1 MVKTAKKPRSL
12 VPSRNKMCLT
22 TLAGVLAEEAR
33 VYRLQLN
40 NVITPERAS
49 KQIFML
55 DRIRSGIEALPPEPQ
70 ISSRGA
76 VEVRVISIES
86 GRYISHGAIER
97 LASGEDVFNIAP
109 DDLLAPVVIEH
120 APATAKVVPLHQSDS
135 AESVQEAAP
144 ATETFDEASIEDLI
158 ESFTELVEKDN
169 VPDDPPEIAAE
180 VENGGVSERSP
191 NTAA

>member
-1 MVKTAKKPRSL
+1 MAKTAKKPRSL

-70 ISSRGA
+70 IFSGGA

-97 LASGEDVFNIAP
+97 LASGEDIYNIDPA
-109 DDLLAPVVIEH
+109 DLLAPTVIEH
-120 APATAKVVPLHQSDS
+120 EPATAKHIEATVIPLRSTSADDRSEIVP
-135 AESVQEAAP
+135 EAPP
-144 ATETFDEASIEDLI
+144 ATENIDELI
-158 ESFTELVEKDN
+158 DNYTELSAK
-169 VPDDPPEIAAE
+169 
-180 VENGGVSERSP
+180 VENGIEIEPEPEISEIEQLIERG
-191 NTAA
+191 